1 MTDRYKALYDARK
14 EYVLAAAYASEAGL
28 GGAEIIKFAR
38 EIEQV
43 LDNYDKFPDK
53 EQLKNIFEK
62 LR

>member
-14 EYVLAAAYASEAGL
+14 EYILAAAYASRPDWEVQ
-28 GGAEIIKFAR
+28 EIIKFAR

-53 EQLKNIFEK
+53 EQLKH
-62 LR
+62 L